1 VERILEAIKTKA
13 GPISLHDKLETL
25 FHYYLAKLNFSI
37 HVACKRS
44 FKDLQLFLVN
54 EVQRTYLAQG
64 VQISDKHVKIIVKQ
78 MTSKVQVIDGN
89 GTALLPGE
97 IIHINYAEL
106 TTKRAVVSQDE
117 PPSYKPMVLGLT
129 KASLNKDSF
138 ISAVSFQETTKILT
152 EAAIEGKK
160 DWLNGLKENVIIGRF
175 NSPQKNNVILGHKV

>member
-64 VQISDKHVKIIVKQ
+64 VQISDKHVEIIVKQ

-117 PPSYKPMVLGLT
+117 PPSYKPMVLGLI
-129 KASLNKDSF
+129 N
-138 ISAVSFQETTKILT
+138 
-152 EAAIEGKK
+152 
-160 DWLNGLKENVIIGRF
+160 
-175 NSPQKNNVILGHKV
+175 